1 MVRQTPQKGA
11 AVARR
16 KRRDHSGDADPN
28 RPRKIY
34 DRDDCDDESQHQ
46 LEMQGQKNESPVDY
60 RPASSKYQAMPPPSS
75 SSAGGGCSAMSTVGA
90 VGTTSVASATRA
102 VGAMRKSGYIGCSG
116 RSEYSAYMGCNNCC
130 ECNEYSAQQVW
141 RVR

>member
-11 AVARR
+11 DVARR
-16 KRRDHSGDADPN
+16 KRRDHSGDADQN
-28 RPRKIY
+28 RPLKIY
-34 DRDDCDDESQHQ
+34 GWDNCDDELQHQ
-46 LEMQGQKNESPVDY
+46 LEKQGPKNASPVDY
-60 RPASSKYQAMPPPSS
+60 RPASSKYQPMPPPSS

-116 RSEYSAYMGCNNCC
+116 RSGYSAYMGCNNCC

>member
-16 KRRDHSGDADPN
+16 KRRDHSGDADQK
-28 RPRKIY
+28 RPLKIY
-34 DRDDCDDESQHQ
+34 GWDNCDDELQHQ
-46 LEMQGQKNESPVDY
+46 LEMQGQKNGSPVDY
-60 RPASSKYQAMPPPSS
+60 RPASSKYQPMPPPS
-75 SSAGGGCSAMSTVGA
+75 GCSAMSTVSA

-102 VGAMRKSGYIGCSG
+102 VGAMRKSGHIGCGG
-116 RSEYSAYMGCNNCC
+116 RSGYSACMGCNNCC
-130 ECNEYSAQQVW
+130 ECNEYSAQQAW